1 MRVCPNQLSVNKN
14 SLYIYMIY
22 SWNINTQSVFGGSY
36 VSVGN
41 LQTKYKSTQ
50 GVVDLFGYGGQEI

>member
-1 MRVCPNQLSVNKN
+1 M
-14 SLYIYMIY
+14 YMIY

-41 LQTKYKSTQ
+41 LQTKYNSTQ
-50 GVVDLFGYGGQEI
+50 GVVDLFEYGGQEI

>member
-1 MRVCPNQLSVNKN
+1 M
-14 SLYIYMIY
+14 YMIY